1 MNTSILSIAL
11 GVLLA
16 CIGGCGKKEEISQS
30 PPRFDAK
37 AIAAETDKGNLA
49 PLTELNKACT
59 EEVEKN
65 GKRLAVCSVQ
75 DEVGK
80 LTKPLSVRF

>member
-1 MNTSILSIAL
+1 MKTSNLFVAL
-11 GVLLA
+11 GVLVASLA
-16 CIGGCGKKEEISQS
+16 GCGKKEEISQL
-30 PPRFDAK
+30 PRFDAK

-65 GKRLAVCSVQ
+65 SKRMAVCKVQ

-80 LTKPLSVRF
+80 LTKPLTVRF